1 MAVYESPELIDLF
14 TTYTAGPDS
23 IGAHLREAATRAADS
38 DPLLVVTGADMALYP
53 GDGRPPTVLGFRLST
68 RGFKELAAVSHLGPA
83 LASLAALREQEATT
97 PGDGTPL
104 WRSDAERL
112 LSQVR
117 RSRAANS
124 PRLWRDVIAAPA
136 YAGRERAIA
145 AMVDHSCA
153 MTERFLLRSLDDPS
167 YLNHRTLR
175 ESYLEDSDD
184 PDRPVSFN
192 RVMVAT
198 FFLVGMDT
206 AHRLIAWCDSQAIDW
221 SRTMVVIAG
230 QQGRPTAGVTW
241 RTSSVAAI
249 VLAASRAELPLDRLY
264 MAPHAPVFRTPVDG
278 DLSEVAALEPV
289 MRALWSGTRATV
301 ELGSSMFDGYP
312 AFSPGGPGASGGSGD
327 ALVRH
332 GTDGA
337 DGSDGSATVAE
348 MPAIRSADDW
358 FTLVTRLR
366 LVMEDPRQLLSGAVS
381 DYAAQ
386 QLVAHAND
394 PLAIVVPGLDGEPY
408 PEPRYGRGEFEDDH
422 ATSGAES

>member
-1 MAVYESPELIDLF
+1 MASYESPELIDLF

-23 IGAHLREAATRAADS
+23 IGAHLREAATRATDG

-53 GDGRPPTVLGFRLST
+53 GDGRAPTVLGFRLST

-83 LASLAALREQEATT
+83 LASLVALREQD
-97 PGDGTPL
+97 PGGDGDGPAV
-104 WRSDAERL
+104 WRADAERL

-124 PRLWRDVIAAPA
+124 PGLWRDVIAAPA

-145 AMVDHSCA
+145 AMVDHTCA
-153 MTERFLLRSLDDPS
+153 MTERYLVRCLDDPS
-167 YLNHRTLR
+167 YLNHRSLR
-175 ESYLEDSDD
+175 ECYLEDSDD
-184 PDRPVSFN
+184 PGQPVSFN

-249 VLAASRAELPLDRLY
+249 VLAASRRELPLDRLY

-301 ELGSSMFDGYP
+301 ELGASMFDGYP
-312 AFSPGGPGASGGSGD
+312 AFSPGDYGD
-327 ALVRH
+327 YGERERR
-332 GTDGA
+332 T
-337 DGSDGSATVAE
+337 SDETATVTE
-348 MPAIRSADDW
+348 MPPIRSADDW

-386 QLVAHAND
+386 QLVAHDND
-394 PLAIVVPGLDGEPY
+394 PLAITVPGLDGEPY
-408 PEPRYGRGEFEDDH
+408 PEPPYEQGEFEDDR
-422 ATSGAES
+422 TTGGAGS

>member
-1 MAVYESPELIDLF
+1 MAVHESPELIDLF

-83 LASLAALREQEATT
+83 LASLASLREQDPGAD
-97 PGDGTPL
+97 GDGTGTAV
-104 WRSDAERL
+104 WRADAERL
-112 LSQVR
+112 LSEVR

-153 MTERFLLRSLDDPS
+153 MTERFLLRSLDEPS

-175 ESYLEDSDD
+175 ECYLEDGDD
-184 PDRPVSFN
+184 PERPVSFN

-206 AHRLIAWCDSQAIDW
+206 AHRLISWCDSQAIDW

-249 VLAASRAELPLDRLY
+249 VLAASRGELPLDRLY

-278 DLSEVAALEPV
+278 DLGEVAALEPV

-301 ELGSSMFDGYP
+301 ELGASMFDGYP
-312 AFSPGGPGASGGSGD
+312 AFSPGDRDAPGD
-327 ALVRH
+327 TLVRH
-332 GTDGA
+332 GAGA
-337 DGSDGSATVAE
+337 TLIE
-348 MPAIRSADDW
+348 MPAIRSPDDW
-358 FTLVTRLR
+358 FTLVSRLR

-394 PLAIVVPGLDGEPY
+394 PLAITVPGLDGEPY
-408 PEPRYGRGEFEDDH
+408 PEPPYSRAEFEDEQH
-422 ATSGAES
+422 ATTGAES

>member
-1 MAVYESPELIDLF
+1 MAVHESPELIDLF

-23 IGAHLREAATRAADS
+23 IGAHLREAATRAAES

-83 LASLAALREQEATT
+83 LASLASLREQDPGANGD
-97 PGDGTPL
+97 GDGTAV
-104 WRSDAERL
+104 WRADAERL
-112 LSQVR
+112 LGEVR

-124 PRLWRDVIAAPA
+124 PQLWRDVIAAPA

-153 MTERFLLRSLDDPS
+153 MTERFLLRSLDEPS

-175 ESYLEDSDD
+175 ECYLEDGDD
-184 PDRPVSFN
+184 PERPVSFN

-206 AHRLIAWCDSQAIDW
+206 AHRLISWCDSQAIDW

-241 RTSSVAAI
+241 RTSSVAAV
-249 VLAASRAELPLDRLY
+249 VLAASRGQLPLDRLY

-278 DLSEVAALEPV
+278 DLGEVAALEPV

-301 ELGSSMFDGYP
+301 ELGASMFDGYP
-312 AFSPGGPGASGGSGD
+312 AFSPGDRDAPGG

-332 GTDGA
+332 GAGA
-337 DGSDGSATVAE
+337 TLTE
-348 MPAIRSADDW
+348 MPAIHSPADW
-358 FTLVTRLR
+358 FTLVSRLR

-394 PLAIVVPGLDGEPY
+394 PLAITVPGLDGEPY
-408 PEPRYGRGEFEDDH
+408 PEPPYGQGEFEDEQH
-422 ATSGAES
+422 ATTGAGS

>member
-1 MAVYESPELIDLF
+1 MAVHESPELIDLF

-83 LASLAALREQEATT
+83 LASLASLREQDPGADDD
-97 PGDGTPL
+97 GDGSGTAV
-104 WRSDAERL
+104 WRADAERL
-112 LSQVR
+112 LSEVR

-153 MTERFLLRSLDDPS
+153 MTERFLLRSLDEPS

-175 ESYLEDSDD
+175 ECYLEDGDD
-184 PDRPVSFN
+184 PERPVSFN

-206 AHRLIAWCDSQAIDW
+206 AHRLISWCDSQAIDW

-249 VLAASRAELPLDRLY
+249 VLAASRGELPLDRLY

-278 DLSEVAALEPV
+278 DLGEVAALEPV

-301 ELGSSMFDGYP
+301 ELGASMFDGYP
-312 AFSPGGPGASGGSGD
+312 AFSPGDRDAPGGS
-327 ALVRH
+327 LVRH
-332 GTDGA
+332 GAGA
-337 DGSDGSATVAE
+337 TLTE
-348 MPAIRSADDW
+348 MPAIRSPDDW
-358 FTLVTRLR
+358 FTLVSRLR

-394 PLAIVVPGLDGEPY
+394 PLAITVPGLDGEPY
-408 PEPRYGRGEFEDDH
+408 PEPPYCQGQFEDEQR
-422 ATSGAES
+422 ATTGAKS

>member
-1 MAVYESPELIDLF
+1 MAAYESPELIDLF

-83 LASLAALREQEATT
+83 LASLAALREQD
-97 PGDGTPL
+97 PGVDGDGTAV

-112 LSQVR
+112 LGEVR

-153 MTERFLLRSLDDPS
+153 MTERFLLRSLDEPS

-175 ESYLEDSDD
+175 ECYLEDSDD

-249 VLAASRAELPLDRLY
+249 VLAASRGVLPLDRLY

-278 DLSEVAALEPV
+278 DLGEVAALEPV

-301 ELGSSMFDGYP
+301 ELGASMFDGHP
-312 AFSPGGPGASGGSGD
+312 AFSPGDPDASGD
-327 ALVRH
+327 TLVRR
-332 GTDGA
+332 GA
-337 DGSDGSATVAE
+337 DAMVTE

-394 PLAIVVPGLDGEPY
+394 PLAITVPGLDGEPY
-408 PEPRYGRGEFEDDH
+408 PEPRYAQGEFEGDQV
-422 ATSGAES
+422 TSGAES

>member
-1 MAVYESPELIDLF
+1 MAVHESPELIDLF

-68 RGFKELAAVSHLGPA
+68 RGFRELAAVSHLGPA
-83 LASLAALREQEATT
+83 LASLATLREQDPGADDD
-97 PGDGTPL
+97 GDGPGTAV
-104 WRSDAERL
+104 WRADAERL
-112 LSQVR
+112 LSEVR

-153 MTERFLLRSLDDPS
+153 MTERFLLRSLDQPS

-175 ESYLEDSDD
+175 ECYLEDGDD
-184 PDRPVSFN
+184 PERPVSFN

-206 AHRLIAWCDSQAIDW
+206 AHRLITWCDSQAIDW

-249 VLAASRAELPLDRLY
+249 VLAASRGELPLERLY

-278 DLSEVAALEPV
+278 DLGEVAALEPV

-301 ELGSSMFDGYP
+301 ELGASMFDGYP
-312 AFSPGGPGASGGSGD
+312 AFSPGDRDAPGGS
-327 ALVRH
+327 LVRH
-332 GTDGA
+332 GAGA
-337 DGSDGSATVAE
+337 TLTE
-348 MPAIRSADDW
+348 MPAIRSPDDW
-358 FTLVTRLR
+358 FTLVSRLR

-394 PLAIVVPGLDGEPY
+394 PLAITVPGLDGEPY
-408 PEPRYGRGEFEDDH
+408 PEPHYGQGEFEDEQH
-422 ATSGAES
+422 ATTGAGS

>member
-1 MAVYESPELIDLF
+1 MASYESPELIDLF

-23 IGAHLREAATRAADS
+23 IGAHLREAATRATDG

-53 GDGRPPTVLGFRLST
+53 GGGRAPTVLGFRLST

-83 LASLAALREQEATT
+83 LASLVALREQD
-97 PGDGTPL
+97 PGGDGDGPAV
-104 WRSDAERL
+104 WRADAERL

-124 PRLWRDVIAAPA
+124 PGLWRDVIAAPA

-175 ESYLEDSDD
+175 ERYLEDSDD
-184 PDRPVSFN
+184 SGQPVSFN

-249 VLAASRAELPLDRLY
+249 VLAASRHELPLDRLY

-301 ELGSSMFDGYP
+301 ELGASMFDGYP
-312 AFSPGGPGASGGSGD
+312 AFSAGGRD
-327 ALVRH
+327 AARDTLVRH
-332 GTDGA
+332 GGGA
-337 DGSDGSATVAE
+337 SATVTE

-386 QLVAHAND
+386 QLVAYGND
-394 PLAIVVPGLDGEPY
+394 PLAITVPGLDGEPY
-408 PEPRYGRGEFEDDH
+408 PEPRYGHAEFEDDH

>member
-1 MAVYESPELIDLF
+1 MAVHESPELIDLF

-83 LASLAALREQEATT
+83 LASLASLREQDPGAD
-97 PGDGTPL
+97 GDGDGSGTAV
-104 WRSDAERL
+104 WRADAERL
-112 LSQVR
+112 LSEVR

-153 MTERFLLRSLDDPS
+153 MTERFLLRSLDEPS

-175 ESYLEDSDD
+175 GCYLEDGDD
-184 PDRPVSFN
+184 PERPVSFN

-206 AHRLIAWCDSQAIDW
+206 AHRLISWCDSQAIDW

-230 QQGRPTAGVTW
+230 QQGRPTAG
-241 RTSSVAAI
+241 
-249 VLAASRAELPLDRLY
+249 
-264 MAPHAPVFRTPVDG
+264 
-278 DLSEVAALEPV
+278 
-289 MRALWSGTRATV
+289 
-301 ELGSSMFDGYP
+301 
-312 AFSPGGPGASGGSGD
+312 
-327 ALVRH
+327 
-332 GTDGA
+332 
-337 DGSDGSATVAE
+337 
-348 MPAIRSADDW
+348 
-358 FTLVTRLR
+358 
-366 LVMEDPRQLLSGAVS
+366 
-381 DYAAQ
+381 
-386 QLVAHAND
+386 
-394 PLAIVVPGLDGEPY
+394 
-408 PEPRYGRGEFEDDH
+408 
-422 ATSGAES
+422 